1 MKKILI
7 FSSLLVCIAC
17 NVESEKN
24 PKEVL
29 KDAAQ
34 HLGKDKMYNS
44 TVTFDVNDMHYES
57 RRKDNEYHFSM
68 TRTMDTITYQAKAY
82 NGGFEYTENGTSK
95 SYGFQNLQV
104 EKQLLAINH
113 FMEIPMLFIDDNSAV
128 ITQKS
133 PTIIDKKNYQVFH
146 VYYKSL
152 MPTDLI
158 SNYYL
163 YVHEKE
169 QTVDFIGYDFAPAE
183 DRLFFRESFNR
194 RIVEGITFE
203 DYRTFR
209 TKTSGVH
216 MDSLP
221 NLFLRNELDLKA
233 AFKPENVKVTFND

>member
-1 MKKILI
+1 
-7 FSSLLVCIAC
+7 
-17 NVESEKN
+17 
-24 PKEVL
+24 
-29 KDAAQ
+29 
-34 HLGKDKMYNS
+34 
-44 TVTFDVNDMHYES
+44 
-57 RRKDNEYHFSM
+57 
-68 TRTMDTITYQAKAY
+68 
-82 NGGFEYTENGTSK
+82 
-95 SYGFQNLQV
+95 
-104 EKQLLAINH
+104 
-113 FMEIPMLFIDDNSAV
+113 MEIPMLFIDDNSAV

-163 YVHEKE
+163 YVNEKE

-233 AFKPENVKVTFND
+233 AFKPENVKVIFND